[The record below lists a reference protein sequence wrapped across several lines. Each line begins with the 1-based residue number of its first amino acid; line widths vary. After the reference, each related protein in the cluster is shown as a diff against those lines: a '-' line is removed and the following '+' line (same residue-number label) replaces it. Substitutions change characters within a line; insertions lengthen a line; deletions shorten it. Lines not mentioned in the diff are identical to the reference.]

1 MTEKL
6 VHKHIIGWQEWVA
19 FPELGIKKIKAK
31 IDTGAK
37 TSALH
42 AEEIEIYKTKTG
54 IQRARFFVV
63 PLKSKPHYRIHCSA
77 ELIDQRFVRSSNGQ
91 RELRTTVI
99 TNLEINDF
107 DYPIELTLTN
117 RDSMGFRLLI
127 GRSALAKNFIVD
139 PHHTL
144 MLGRKK

>member
-19 FPELGIKKIKAK
+19 FPELEIKRIKAK

-42 AEEIEIYKTKTG
+42 AEEIEIYRTKSG
-54 IQRARFFVV
+54 KMRARFFVV
-63 PLKSKPHYRIHCSA
+63 PLKSNPRYRIHSSA
-77 ELIDQRFVRSSNGQ
+77 DLIDQRFVRSSNGQ
-91 RELRTTVI
+91 RELRTTVL
-99 TNLEINDF
+99 TAFQINDF
-107 DYPIELTLTN
+107 IYPIELTLTN

-127 GRSALAKNFIVD
+127 GRSALSKDFIID
-139 PHHTL
+139 PHHTFL
-144 MLGRKK
+144 LGRKK